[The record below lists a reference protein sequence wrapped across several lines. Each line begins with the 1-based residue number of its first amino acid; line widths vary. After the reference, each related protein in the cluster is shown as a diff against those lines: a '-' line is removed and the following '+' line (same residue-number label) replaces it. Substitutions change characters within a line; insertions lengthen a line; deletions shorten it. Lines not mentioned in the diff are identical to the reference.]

1 MRFNNIQEFILKFL
15 DIVIALS
22 IIAGI
27 LIILYMI
34 VMILYW
40 YGQEKKYNSKLFER
54 AYELSSIKEFNL
66 NFNTFMSGNKVN
78 KVDLDEVS
86 KGVKN
91 VQKNK
96 ENNR

>member
-27 LIILYMI
+27 LIIIYMVI
-34 VMILYW
+34 STLYW
-40 YGQEKKYNSKLFER
+40 YGKGKKYNAKLFKR
-54 AYELSSIKEFNL
+54 AYDVSGINELNL